1 MSVSMEKNTVK
12 WLVGELIDLFDPL
25 ADVFCPASIVRI
37 RYNKL
42 NYVGDIS
49 LVRVHYLGSYAYR
62 RACHWY

>member
-1 MSVSMEKNTVK
+1 MVSGSMEKNTVK

-37 RYNKL
+37 RYKL

-49 LVRVHYLGSYAYR
+49 LVRVHYLGSSSYR
-62 RACHWY
+62 CAGH